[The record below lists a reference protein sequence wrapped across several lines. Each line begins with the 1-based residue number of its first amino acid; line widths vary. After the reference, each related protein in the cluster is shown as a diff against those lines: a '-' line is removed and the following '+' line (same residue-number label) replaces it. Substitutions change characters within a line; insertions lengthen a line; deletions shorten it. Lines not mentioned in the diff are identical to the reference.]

1 MNNPIWLMTSAYPK
15 LDFAGVVKK
24 ARALGAQGLELCV
37 FRRDGARK
45 DHVAT
50 HLDYEHFTAKDAQ
63 KVIDVCRK
71 YNLRVS
77 VGAYENLLADDEKEA
92 MANRDHLLRL
102 IRIAYLLGGDGADV
116 VAGTFVGYNA
126 RLGRQDRGFEK
137 NLALYGEVFAP
148 IIKYAEDLGVTVTYE
163 NCPMEGW
170 RPLSEPQ
177 TCNNLPCTLAARK
190 LMYAVIPSKAHGETY
205 DPSHD
210 AWQHID
216 PSDVVRNTD
225 PARLRRIHIKG
236 TRNRYDAMAIHWGR
250 LFPVQQVDPK
260 LAAKAGVPVSSSSW
274 DRHNYDPALP
284 GFGGSDSIDW
294 RKFIDT
300 LNSLGYDRKPFVIEN
315 EAWNS
320 SHTGN
325 EGATD
330 QGFAATILNCAPLL
344 WPLGKDG
351 YKFDK
356 KCLTLLKDAP
366 KDIPLVTYSQ
376 LTK

>member
-1 MNNPIWLMTSAYPK
+1 MNNPIWLMTSAYRQ
-15 LDFAGVVKK
+15 LDFNGVVKK
-24 ARALGAQGLELCV
+24 ARTLGAQGLELCV
-37 FRRDGARK
+37 FRRDGSRK

-50 HLDYEHFTAKDAQ
+50 HLDYEKFSCKDAQ
-63 KVIDVCRK
+63 YVIDTCRK
-71 YNLRVS
+71 TGLRVS
-77 VGAYENLLADDEKEA
+77 VGAYENLLDDNENEA

-102 IRIAYLLGGDGADV
+102 IRIAYLLGGDEANV
-116 VAGTFVGYNA
+116 VAGTFVGYNH

-137 NLALYGEVFAP
+137 NLNLYKKVFAP

-170 RPLSEPQ
+170 MPLSEPQ
-177 TCNNLPCTLAARK
+177 TYNNLPCTLAARK
-190 LMYAVIPSKAHGETY
+190 LMYALIPSKAHGETY

-210 AWQHID
+210 AWQHIN
-216 PSDVVRNTD
+216 PADVLRASD
-225 PARLRRIHIKG
+225 PARVKRIHIKG
-236 TRNRYDAMAIHWGR
+236 TRNHYDAKSIHWGR

-260 LAAKAGVPVSSSSW
+260 LAAKAGVPFSTDSW

-294 RKFIDT
+294 REFFDT
-300 LNSLGYDRKPFVIEN
+300 MNMLGFDGTPCVIEN

-325 EGATD
+325 EAATD

-344 WPLGKDG
+344 WPLGKNG
-351 YKFDK
+351 YRFDNSK
-356 KCLTLLKDAP
+356 LPALVDAR
-366 KDIPLVTYSQ
+366 KDIPVMTYAKLV
-376 LTK
+376 K

>member
-1 MNNPIWLMTSAYPK
+1 MNNPIWLMTSAYAR
-15 LDFAGVVKK
+15 LSFDEVVKK
-24 ARALGAQGLELCV
+24 AKKAGAQGLELCV
-37 FRRDGARK
+37 FRRDGSRK

-50 HLDYEHFTAKDAQ
+50 HLDYEDFSRKDAQ

-71 YNLRVS
+71 ENLRVS
-77 VGAYENLLADDEKEA
+77 VGAYENLLSENEDEA
-92 MANRDHLLRL
+92 IANRNHRLKL
-102 IRIAYLLGGDGADV
+102 IRIAYLLGGDAADV
-116 VAGTFVGYNA
+116 VAGTFVGYNH
-126 RLGRQDRGFEK
+126 RLGRQNGGFEK
-137 NLALYGEVFAP
+137 NLALYKKVFTP
-148 IIKYAEDLGVTVTYE
+148 IVKYAESLGVTITYE

-170 RPLSEPQ
+170 TPLSEPQ
-177 TCNNLPCTLAARK
+177 TYNNLPCTLAARK
-190 LMYAVIPSKAHGETY
+190 LMYALIPSRAHAETY

-216 PSDVVRNTD
+216 PADVIRNTD

-236 TRNRYDAMAIHWGR
+236 TRNRYDSLGIHWGR
-250 LFPVQQVDPK
+250 LFPIQQVDPA
-260 LAAKAGVPVSSSSW
+260 LAAKAGVPVASSEW

-300 LNSLGYDRKPFVIEN
+300 LNAIGYDKKPFVIEN

-330 QGFAATILNCAPLL
+330 QGFAATVLNCAPLL

-356 KCLTLLKDAP
+356 DCLKPLVDAP
-366 KDIPLVTYSQ
+366 KDIPVMTVNKL
-376 LTK
+376 

>member
-77 VGAYENLLADDEKEA
+77 VGAYENLLADDEREA

-137 NLALYGEVFAP
+137 NLALYGKVFAP

-177 TCNNLPCTLAARK
+177 TW
-190 LMYAVIPSKAHGETY
+190 ETY

-216 PSDVVRNTD
+216 PSDVIRNTD

-356 KCLTLLKDAP
+356 KCLTPLKDAP

>member
-1 MNNPIWLMTSAYPK
+1 MNNPIWLMTSAYAQY
-15 LDFAGVVKK
+15 DFAGVVKK
-24 ARALGAQGLELCV
+24 AKQVGAQGLELCV
-37 FRRDGARK
+37 FRRDGTRQ

-50 HLDYEHFTAKDAQ
+50 HLNYENFTAKDAQ

-71 YNLRVS
+71 EGLRVS
-77 VGAYENLLADDEKEA
+77 VGAYENLLSENEA
-92 MANRDHLLRL
+92 EAIANRNHLLKL
-102 IRIAYLLGGDGADV
+102 IRIAYLLGGDKADV
-116 VAGTFVGYNA
+116 VAGTFVGYNHK
-126 RLGRQDRGFEK
+126 LGRQDGGFEK
-137 NLALYGEVFAP
+137 NLNLYKKVFTP

-170 RPLSEPQ
+170 TPLSEPQ
-177 TCNNLPCTLAARK
+177 SYNNLPATLAARK
-190 LMYAVIPSKAHGETY
+190 LMYALIPSKAHGETY

-216 PSDVVRNTD
+216 PSDVIKATD
-225 PARLRRIHIKG
+225 MSRLRRIHIKG
-236 TRNRYDAMAIHWGR
+236 TRNRYDTMAIHWGR
-250 LFPVQQVDPK
+250 LYPVRGIDPK
-260 LAAKAGVPVSSSSW
+260 LAEKAGVPYSATSW

-294 RKFIDT
+294 RRFIDT
-300 LNSLGYDRKPFVIEN
+300 LNERGFDKKPFVIEN

-330 QGFAATILNCAPLL
+330 QGFAATILNCSPLL
-344 WPLGKDG
+344 WPLTKNG

-356 KCLTLLKDAP
+356 KHLVELVDAP
-366 KDIPLVTYSQ
+366 KDIPVMTVDKL
-376 LTK
+376 

>member
-1 MNNPIWLMTSAYPK
+1 MNNPIWLMTSAYAR
-15 LDFAGVVKK
+15 LSFDEVVKK
-24 ARALGAQGLELCV
+24 AKKAGAQGLELCV
-37 FRRDGARK
+37 FRRDGSRK

-50 HLDYEHFTAKDAQ
+50 HLDYEDFSRKDAQ

-71 YNLRVS
+71 ENLRVS
-77 VGAYENLLADDEKEA
+77 VGAYENLLSEDEDEA
-92 MANRDHLLRL
+92 IANRNHLLRL
-102 IRIAYLLGGDGADV
+102 IRIAYLLGGDAADV
-116 VAGTFVGYNA
+116 VAGTFVGYNH
-126 RLGRQDRGFEK
+126 RLGRQNGGFEK
-137 NLALYGEVFAP
+137 NLALYKKVFTP
-148 IIKYAEDLGVTVTYE
+148 IIKYAESLGVTITYE

-170 RPLSEPQ
+170 TPLSEPQ
-177 TCNNLPCTLAARK
+177 TYNNLPCTLAARK
-190 LMYAVIPSKAHGETY
+190 LMYALIPSRAHAETY

-216 PSDVVRNTD
+216 PADVIRNTD

-236 TRNRYDAMAIHWGR
+236 TRNRCDGLAIHWGR
-250 LFPVQQVDPK
+250 VFPVQKVDPA
-260 LAAKAGVPVSSSSW
+260 LAAKAGVPFSDSDW
-274 DRHNYDPALP
+274 NRHHYDPALP

-300 LNSLGYDRKPFVIEN
+300 LNERGYDGKPYVIEN

-330 QGFAATILNCAPLL
+330 QGFAATVMTVSPLL

-356 KCLTLLKDAP
+356 KHLVKLVDAP
-366 KDIPLVTYSQ
+366 KDIPGTTFDKL
-376 LTK
+376 

>member
-1 MNNPIWLMTSAYPK
+1 MKNPIWLMTSAYPS
-15 LDFAGVVKK
+15 LGFADVVRK
-24 ARALGAQGLELCV
+24 ARTLGAQGLELCV
-37 FRRDGARK
+37 FRRDGTRK

-50 HLDYEHFTAKDAQ
+50 HLDYEDFTAKDAQ

-71 YNLRVS
+71 EGLRVS
-77 VGAYENLLADDEKEA
+77 VGAYENLLCENEA
-92 MANRDHLLRL
+92 EAIANRNHLLRL
-102 IRIAYLLGGDGADV
+102 IRIAYLLGGDKADV
-116 VAGTFVGYNA
+116 VAGTFVGYNHK
-126 RLGRQDRGFEK
+126 LGRQDGGFEK
-137 NLALYGEVFAP
+137 NLALYKKVFTP

-170 RPLSEPQ
+170 TPLSEPQ
-177 TCNNLPCTLAARK
+177 TYNNLPCTLAARK
-190 LMYAVIPSKAHGETY
+190 LMYALIPSRAHAETY

-216 PSDVVRNTD
+216 PSDVVKNTD
-225 PARLRRIHIKG
+225 PSRLRRIHIKG
-236 TRNRYDAMAIHWGR
+236 TRNRYDALGIHWGR
-250 LFPVQQVDPK
+250 LFPVQKVDPK
-260 LAAKAGVPVSSSSW
+260 LAAKAGIPTTASEW

-300 LNSLGYDRKPFVIEN
+300 LNAIGYDGKPYVIEN

-325 EGATD
+325 AAATD

-344 WPLGKDG
+344 WPLGKSG

-356 KCLTLLKDAP
+356 KDLSPLVDAP
-366 KDIPLVTYSQ
+366 KDIPVVTVDK
-376 LTK
+376 L